1 MYYIIKVLFIYEC
14 TRRVQ
19 RGNVF
24 MKAAERGRARHAAA
38 SPQTVLPPHD
48 GRPPPRGAPL
58 GHLLHHAGA
67 PPGTRSRGRRT
78 DFFFFSLF
86 SRFLRNKI
94 SVVGRWRRWRVFKIF
109 QTPSRG
115 YSHNHAHNNMWYYTF
130 YTVRAGTKIDILYCF
145 TCPKRNLCT
154 ICRRESLSKRWIT
167 TTLYL
172 DTNNI
177 IIMW

>member
-48 GRPPPRGAPL
+48 GRPPPSWRAVG
-58 GHLLHHAGA
+58 
-67 PPGTRSRGRRT
+67 PPPPSRGRAARHT
-78 DFFFFSLF
+78 ITGSSDGFFFFFSLF
-86 SRFLRNKI
+86 SRFSRNKI
-94 SVVGRWRRWRVFKIF
+94 SVVGRWRRWRVFQIF

-130 YTVRAGTKIDILYCF
+130 YTVRAGIKIDILYCF

-154 ICRRESLSKRWIT
+154 ICRRESLSKR
-167 TTLYL
+167 
-172 DTNNI
+172 
-177 IIMW
+177 